1 MQFSHIFSAPE
12 NGQDDHPLP
21 EEEKDDRG
29 RPQEGDVGPRR
40 GRDAQGGQEE
50 EGTRLRRR
58 VSDIRGQIS
67 SHFHTSVHYHEL
79 CKKIPL
85 FLSCD

>member
-1 MQFSHIFSAPE
+1 MCIPIPE

-58 VSDIRGQIS
+58 VSGIRGQILVP
-67 SHFHTSVHYHEL
+67 FTYINTL
-79 CKKIPL
+79 P
-85 FLSCD
+85 